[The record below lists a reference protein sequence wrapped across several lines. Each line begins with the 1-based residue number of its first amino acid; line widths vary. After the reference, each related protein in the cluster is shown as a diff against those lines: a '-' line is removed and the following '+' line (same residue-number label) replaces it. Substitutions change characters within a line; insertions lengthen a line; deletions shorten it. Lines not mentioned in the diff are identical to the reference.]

1 MNKVLVIDDS
11 DAWYSAVES
20 ELGKQGCTVV
30 RAQNHAQAI
39 SAATDEQPD
48 LVIIDLLLATRA
60 GAGFVRRLRSLP
72 NLKNTP
78 MVLTSSG
85 TGHTAVTHALGPH
98 AQDIV
103 PKNSTGLGS
112 ITDRLRQLPVSA

>member
-11 DAWYSAVES
+11 DAWYSAVEN

-30 RAQNHAQAI
+30 RARHQDQAI

-72 NLKNTP
+72 NLKNIP

-85 TGHTAVTHALGPH
+85 TGQGAVTSALGPQ
-98 AQDIV
+98 AQDVI
-103 PKNSTGLGS
+103 PKNAKGLGT
-112 ITDRLRQLPVSA
+112 ITDRLRKLPVSA